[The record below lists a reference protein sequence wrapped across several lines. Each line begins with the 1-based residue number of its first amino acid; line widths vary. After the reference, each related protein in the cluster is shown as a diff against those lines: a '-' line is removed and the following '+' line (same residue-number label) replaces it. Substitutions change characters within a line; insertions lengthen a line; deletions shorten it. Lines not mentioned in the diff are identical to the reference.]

1 MQLCSDDEEVEFHY
15 FSFYRI
21 CFYTTPAVSCHCPAH
36 STCPMRKLLL
46 MPTQQKKRNLYFNKA
61 AHNRHSWERVKQT
74 CHPSDKDCDSLILEE
89 GRQCPNG
96 SKWRGCSSSE
106 NTEQKTGYSSPLGD
120 LLGRLCGIRLLFIGI
135 FTHCRNC
142 SVSCYLARH

>member
-15 FSFYRI
+15 FSFYDI

-36 STCPMRKLLL
+36 STCPLRKLLL
-46 MPTQQKKRNLYFNKA
+46 MPTQPKKRNLFFHKA

-74 CHPSDKDCDSLILEE
+74 CHPSDKDCDSLIREE

-120 LLGRLCGIRLLFIGI
+120 LLGRLCGIRFLFIGI

>member
-1 MQLCSDDEEVEFHY
+1 MLWWWRSWIPLLFLLSY
-15 FSFYRI
+15 
-21 CFYTTPAVSCHCPAH
+21 
-36 STCPMRKLLL
+36 LLL
-46 MPTQQKKRNLYFNKA
+46 HDPCRFLPLSRTFNMSYEEAAVNADSAKKKKNLFFHKA